1 MQNKE
6 TNLKYAVQLFGY
18 LFVVWGFYRLLVQLP
33 ETIEE
38 LLIKPVVW
46 LIPLIYILRKERL
59 GLSSLG
65 VSSDNLFKSVYLALI
80 LGSVF
85 AIEAVGINFVKYGK
99 LEFNANLGE
108 NLFLVAFI
116 LSVATAITEEIVFR
130 GYIFNRVWMALD
142 REWSANFITS
152 CGWGLVHMPVA
163 IFDWK
168 LDIVS
173 LFIYFILTF
182 AFAVG
187 SSFVFARSRNIISP
201 ILLHILWQWP
211 IILFR

>member
-18 LFVVWGFYRLLVQLP
+18 LFVVWGFYRLLFQLP

-38 LLIKPVVW
+38 LLVKPVVW

-152 CGWGLVHMPVA
+152 SGWGLVHMPVA